1 MAEDMGARAGRNQG
15 GGVMVK
21 TLIFRSTLPAE
32 AFLAVL
38 GQSGIEVVGWTSP
51 VLPPKPRK
59 NARRW
64 SAPDKYGRLKVN
76 MDMDTAHTMSGL
88 ALTHSTDIHPYGWE
102 SE

>member
-1 MAEDMGARAGRNQG
+1 MAEDMGARASRHEGDS
-15 GGVMVK
+15 VMVK
-21 TLIFRSTLPAE
+21 TLIFRSTLPTE

-38 GQSGIEVVGWTSP
+38 GQSEIEVVEWTSP
-51 VLPPKPRK
+51 ILPPKPRK

-76 MDMDTAHTMSGL
+76 MDMDTAHTMSRL
-88 ALTHSTDIHPYGWE
+88 ASTHGTDIHPYGWE